1 MKTFKVL
8 EMKPIIGD
16 YVIFTF
22 SRVQKYDGKII
33 DTLNLKAKVID
44 TDENDNFT
52 FEVEDGGYSKLTS
65 GKPFDVGAR
74 FTVKKTT
81 HTNKIII
88 NKQTFLRL
96 DVGTTKINRYETVK
110 IFIRGFI
117 SRLYLRMV
125 AVVSKRSDN

>member
-1 MKTFKVL
+1 MKTFNVIKINTIGEITTFSFLRL
-8 EMKPIIGD
+8 ECNTGKPLDQLNVRVDIIDEDKNGN
-16 YVIFTF
+16 FTF
-22 SRVQKYDGKII
+22 
-33 DTLNLKAKVID
+33 KVID
-44 TDENDNFT
+44 
-52 FEVEDGGYSKLTS
+52 GWYSVMLS
-65 GKPFDVGAR
+65 GKVFNIGETFKVE
-74 FTVKKTT
+74 KTT

-125 AVVSKRSDN
+125 SVFSKRSRE